1 MKNLFTKYG
10 FMLLI
15 LAVLVAVILS
25 VMTFFASSSA
35 AFPNLAGII
44 ASPFRAA
51 SSAISGKVGGWL
63 DYLTE
68 FDRLKEENEQL
79 KLQLAE
85 MEADIRQAEYD
96 RDENQRL
103 RELAG
108 LREQRRE
115 LMLESARIV
124 EQDVS
129 NWESLLTVDKGTSC
143 GVAVGDCVITEAGY
157 VVGVVT
163 EAGYNWSTVRT
174 ILDSESSIGAM
185 VFRSGATALAQG
197 DFALM
202 SEGLLTL
209 NYLGTDPD
217 VVSGDLVVTSG
228 LGGYYP
234 SQLVIGYVDEVRTGD
249 DGLAQYAIVRPE
261 ADLSSLVQIF
271 IVTDF
276 EIVD

>member
-51 SSAISGKVGGWL
+51 AAAVTGKIDGWT

-103 RELAG
+103 RELTG

-129 NWESLLTVDKGTSC
+129 NWESLLTVDKGTS
-143 GVAVGDCVITEAGY
+143 VIM
-157 VVGVVT
+157 
-163 EAGYNWSTVRT
+163 SKHIRT
-174 ILDSESSIGAM
+174 KANG
-185 VFRSGATALAQG
+185 
-197 DFALM
+197 
-202 SEGLLTL
+202 
-209 NYLGTDPD
+209 
-217 VVSGDLVVTSG
+217 
-228 LGGYYP
+228 
-234 SQLVIGYVDEVRTGD
+234 
-249 DGLAQYAIVRPE
+249 
-261 ADLSSLVQIF
+261 
-271 IVTDF
+271 
-276 EIVD
+276 